1 MLRTSYDSLSAPGEL
16 MRTTVNIDD
25 ALFEK
30 IMQLVKARTK
40 TEGINRALAEFV
52 RLKAKDELLSLRGQL
67 ELEDNWKEIRKVE
80 LKDE

>member
-1 MLRTSYDSLSAPGEL
+1 

-30 IMQLVKARTK
+30 VMHLVDAKTK
-40 TEGINRALAEFV
+40 TEAINRALAEFV
-52 RLKAKDELLSLRGQL
+52 RLKAKDELLSLRGQI
-67 ELEDNWKEIRKVE
+67 ELEDNWKDTRKVE